1 MLFRS
6 ELKHQL
12 EEIYLDEELYWQ
24 LRSRQ
29 LWLKEG
35 DRNTK
40 FFHRMANT
48 KIRKSKIQALEINQ
62 ELTTKESDIHSH
74 ILSYYK
80 DLLGTPG
87 ATFAQLGTHF
97 WDDAEKVS
105 VDENLSLTAPFSEQ
119 EIYQAVFQSET
130 QGAPGPDG
138 FTFAFYQKIWELV
151 KFDLILLCHQF
162 WHEQLQLSKIN
173 KSIICLIPKEPEA
186 QNIKKFRP
194 ISLVNCSFKII
205 SKILTYRLEP
215 ILQRLIDANQSA
227 FLKNRFILDNVVLSH
242 EIIHH
247 CQVTKQQ
254 GVVIKIDFEKAYDK
268 INWQYL
274 IDLMLSRGFDDKW
287 VAWMKLWLV
296 SSQSCITINGQL
308 TPYFF

>member
-1 MLFRS
+1 MAPQNEKMKKKIQGWAKNYYGEKKRRKKVILDQLSLLDEIRDQRELTAIEMGHWI

-12 EEIYLDEELYWQ
+12 EELYLDEELYWQ

-29 LWLKEG
+29 MWLKEG

-62 ELTTKESDIHSH
+62 ELTAKESDIHSH

-105 VDENLSLTAPFSEQ
+105 VDENISLTAPFSEQ
-119 EIYQAVFQSET
+119 EIYQAVFQFEP

-138 FTFAFYQKIWELV
+138 FTFAFYQKFWKLV

-186 QNIKKFRP
+186 QHIKKFRP

-215 ILQRLIDANQSA
+215 ILQRLIDAN
-227 FLKNRFILDNVVLSH
+227 
-242 EIIHH
+242 
-247 CQVTKQQ
+247 
-254 GVVIKIDFEKAYDK
+254 
-268 INWQYL
+268 
-274 IDLMLSRGFDDKW
+274 
-287 VAWMKLWLV
+287 
-296 SSQSCITINGQL
+296 
-308 TPYFF
+308 